1 MIFRCEISAD
11 ILRFETS
18 PHALSEFHFIPHL
31 NNFFSRLINSI
42 HHYLKTCFWSYDQ
55 NSPRHPIP
63 LCIRQRPIRR
73 FIERKY
79 LRLHLHSVLS
89 LIDPQSK
96 RYIYI
101 YIFWS
106 WFLPSSTPLFYFPPP
121 SRRKKRRRRVKKEGK
136 AGRRG
141 GGLRE
146 TEVGRRKERKVS
158 LVKIRK

>member
-11 ILRFETS
+11 ILRFEIS

-101 YIFWS
+101 YILILISTF
-106 WFLPSSTPLFYFPPP
+106 FHSSLLLSSPFEEEKETTP
-121 SRRKKRRRRVKKEGK
+121 REEGRKSGEEGGRV
-136 AGRRG
+136 ARNRGRPTRG
-141 GGLRE
+141 A
-146 TEVGRRKERKVS
+146 
-158 LVKIRK
+158 